1 MGQTRRALTVWAKAI
16 ASREEMGMC
25 TSKGPGVMVM
35 ACCERWKEV
44 GSEART
50 VSALSEA
57 DNRRAKALCISD
69 LVMAGAGVGQAL
81 K

>member
-1 MGQTRRALTVWAKAI
+1 MGI
-16 ASREEMGMC
+16 C
-25 TSKGPGVMVM
+25 TCRKPGVRVM
-35 ACCERWKEV
+35 ACCERGREV

-50 VSALSEA
+50 VSVFSEA